1 MSDPARTPPRHVADA
16 AKIVDGWLRSVEQPP
31 AQRRDRDRDWA
42 AALDRCR
49 QHDQSKMPA
58 WQDPRKPR

>member
-1 MSDPARTPPRHVADA
+1 MSDLIHIMPPHVREAERIA
-16 AKIVDGWLRSVEQPP
+16 AAWRKSIEQPLAP
-31 AQRRDRDRDWA
+31 RRDMQRDWA